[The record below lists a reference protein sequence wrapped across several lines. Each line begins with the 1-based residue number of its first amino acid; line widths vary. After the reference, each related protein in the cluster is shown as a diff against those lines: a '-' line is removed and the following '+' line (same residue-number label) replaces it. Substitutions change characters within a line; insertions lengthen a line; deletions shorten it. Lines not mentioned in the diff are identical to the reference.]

1 MNEIIRSLYERKS
14 VRVFEERPIP
24 AECKKEILL
33 SAMQAPTAGNQQ
45 LYTILD
51 ITDQELKDKL
61 SVSCD
66 NQPFIAKAPLVLIFC
81 ADILKWFDVFK
92 EGGADPREPG
102 CGDLILAIDDAL
114 IAAQNTVVAAESLGI
129 GSCYIGDIMEQC
141 ELHREM
147 LRLPEYVFPA
157 AMLVYGYPTR
167 QQKER
172 IKPKRCR
179 LEDMVQENYYQK
191 RDGQQLR
198 NMFDKETENRS
209 FEEWSQ
215 AFCKRKYNSDFSKEM
230 SRSVQE
236 YLKDYLKIR

>member
-1 MNEIIRSLYERKS
+1 
-14 VRVFEERPIP
+14 
-24 AECKKEILL
+24 
-33 SAMQAPTAGNQQ
+33 
-45 LYTILD
+45 
-51 ITDQELKDKL
+51 
-61 SVSCD
+61 
-66 NQPFIAKAPLVLIFC
+66 
-81 ADILKWFDVFK
+81 
-92 EGGADPREPG
+92 
-102 CGDLILAIDDAL
+102 
-114 IAAQNTVVAAESLGI
+114 
-129 GSCYIGDIMEQC
+129 MEQC